1 MRKNAV
7 LLVLIL
13 TVLLCTPLLCLS
25 DHSFFP
31 VYNVT
36 RLNTTE
42 GDVYNLHSPGF
53 NYTFNARQDFGFFS
67 SISVLFPRRSSQNG
81 ESIKNSDY
89 YDSKLGGD
97 LMMGAGMKFNTGE
110 KFTLLPSVGVHLNA
124 IRLRGKEMYK
134 DFYNLSFGVGLNLQA
149 RYGLGNRL
157 EGTAFASTSWDFVDL
172 IHEENRL
179 QNGFVL
185 TLGLGITL

>member
-1 MRKNAV
+1 MRRHV
-7 LLVLIL
+7 LLLVLIIAA
-13 TVLLCTPLLCLS
+13 LLCVALPSFS
-25 DHSFFP
+25 DHGIFP

-36 RLNTTE
+36 HLSTTE
-42 GDVYNLHSPGF
+42 GDVYNFHSTGI
-53 NYTFNARQDFGFFS
+53 NYTFNSRKEFGFFS
-67 SISVLFPRRSSQNG
+67 SISILFPSRSSQNG

-97 LMMGAGMKFNTGE
+97 ILMGAGMKFKTGE
-110 KFTLLPSVGVHLNA
+110 KFTLLPSVGVHLNG
-124 IRLRGKEMYK
+124 IRLRGKELYK

-149 RYGLGNRL
+149 RYGIGKRL
-157 EGTAFASTSWDFVDL
+157 DGTAFASTSWDFVDL
-172 IHEENRL
+172 IHQENRL

>member
-1 MRKNAV
+1 MREHTW
-7 LLVLIL
+7 LLVLIFAA
-13 TVLLCTPLLCLS
+13 VLCTPFLCFS
-25 DHSFFP
+25 DHSIFP

-36 RLNTTE
+36 HLSTTD
-42 GDVYNLHSPGF
+42 GDVYNLHSPGI
-53 NYTFNARQDFGFFS
+53 NYTFNSRQEFGFFS
-67 SISVLFPRRSSQNG
+67 SISILFPSRSSQNG

-97 LMMGAGMKFNTGE
+97 LMMGAGMKFNPGE

-124 IRLRGKEMYK
+124 IRLRGKELYK

-149 RYGLGNRL
+149 RYGIGKRFD
-157 EGTAFASTSWDFVDL
+157 GTAFASTSWDFVDL
-172 IHEENRL
+172 IHQENRL
-179 QNGFVL
+179 QNGFVI

>member
-1 MRKNAV
+1 MRRHTL

-13 TVLLCTPLLCLS
+13 AAVLCVPFLSFS
-25 DHSFFP
+25 DHSIFP

-36 RLNTTE
+36 HLSTTE
-42 GDVYNLHSPGF
+42 GDVYNLHSPGI
-53 NYTFNARQDFGFFS
+53 NYTFNSRQEFGFFS
-67 SISVLFPRRSSQNG
+67 SISILFPSRSSQNG

-89 YDSKLGGD
+89 YESKLGGD
-97 LMMGAGMKFNTGE
+97 FMMGAGMKFNTGE
-110 KFTLLPSVGVHLNA
+110 KFTLLPSFGVHLNA
-124 IRLRGKEMYK
+124 IRLRGKELYK

-149 RYGLGNRL
+149 RYGIGKRMD
-157 EGTAFASTSWDFVDL
+157 GTAFISTSWDFVDL
-172 IHEENRL
+172 IHQDNRL